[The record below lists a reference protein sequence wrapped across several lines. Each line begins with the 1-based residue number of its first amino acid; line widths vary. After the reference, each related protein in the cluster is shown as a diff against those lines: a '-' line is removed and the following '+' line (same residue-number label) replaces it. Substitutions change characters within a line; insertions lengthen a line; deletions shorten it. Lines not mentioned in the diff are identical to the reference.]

1 MAPADGAPHLLGDFV
16 QIADGTIYATDTTS
30 PIIWTL
36 APGGGTLVPFVT
48 GGFTSLQGITPD
60 ANARG
65 LFVTDYRAGVL
76 HVDLATRAVR
86 PLTAPAG
93 ADLRGL
99 DTLLRTPGGALVA
112 IFNATAR
119 QRILRLTL
127 DDAATAITAVDVLAA
142 DPAMADA
149 TLGTLVGGDVVF
161 IADGGWTRFE
171 PGKVDA
177 SPRPVPVLKVPWA
190 APRR

>member
-16 QIADGTIYATDTTS
+16 QLADGTILATDTTS
-30 PIIWTL
+30 PIIWML
-36 APGGGTLVPFVT
+36 APGGSALVPLVT
-48 GGFTSLQGITPD
+48 GGFKSLQGITLAAD
-60 ANARG
+60 GRG
-65 LFVTDYRAGVL
+65 LFVTDYRVGVL
-76 HVDLATRAVR
+76 HVDIATKAVR
-86 PLTAPAG
+86 PVTAPAG

-99 DTLLRTPGGALVA
+99 DTLLRTPDGALVA

-149 TLGTLVGGDVVF
+149 TLGTLVNG
-161 IADGGWTRFE
+161 
-171 PGKVDA
+171 P
-177 SPRPVPVLKVPWA
+177 A
-190 APRR
+190 ARRRVRARPRRRASCPASAARRRHRPTAPWR